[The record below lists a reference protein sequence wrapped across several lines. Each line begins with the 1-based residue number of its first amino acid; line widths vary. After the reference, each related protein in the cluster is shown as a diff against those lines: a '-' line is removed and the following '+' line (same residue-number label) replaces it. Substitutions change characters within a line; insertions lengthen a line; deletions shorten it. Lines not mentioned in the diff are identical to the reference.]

1 MLLKNEQTRFCQ
13 FPPFSP
19 LITFFNY
26 LERVLQLLLSKK
38 LKEKTLLLLVEKW
51 HFRVISLKASQSD
64 ASYKMRS
71 AVAEGSWNQRLAK
84 VHSLISRQE
93 TMLPNIPSS

>member
-38 LKEKTLLLLVEKW
+38 LKEKTLLLLVEK
-51 HFRVISLKASQSD
+51 
-64 ASYKMRS
+64 
-71 AVAEGSWNQRLAK
+71 
-84 VHSLISRQE
+84 
-93 TMLPNIPSS
+93 